1 MKMIHV
7 ITLFLVVIGGLH
19 FALTGLGINLLGTV
33 FGVGTNLTMFYMLI
47 GLSTLYH
54 VVPLLQGKLTTL

>member
-19 FALTGLGINLLGTV
+19 LALTGLGINLLGTV
-33 FGVGTNLTMFYMLI
+33 LGVTTNLTMLYVVIGISTIYHIVPMLK
-47 GLSTLYH
+47 H
-54 VVPLLQGKLTTL
+54 NLTTL

>member
-19 FALTGLGINLLGTV
+19 LALTGLGVNLLGTV
-33 FGVGTNLTMFYMLI
+33 FGITTNLTMLYVVI
-47 GLSTLYH
+47 GISTIYH
-54 VVPLLQGKLTTL
+54 VVPMLKTNISTL